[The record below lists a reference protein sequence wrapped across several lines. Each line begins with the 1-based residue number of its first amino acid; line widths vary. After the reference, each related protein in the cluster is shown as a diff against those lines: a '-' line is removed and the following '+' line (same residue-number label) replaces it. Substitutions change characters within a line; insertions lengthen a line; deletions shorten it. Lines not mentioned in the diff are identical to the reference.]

1 MEYLHK
7 EAVYV
12 KIRRPNLGVT
22 AQKDSLCEDIYWW
35 VTSEER
41 ELRKALMIGEE
52 EPDFTL
58 EDVDGVERSSSDYQG
73 QTVV

>member
-1 MEYLHK
+1 MVVRNFEEISDLFDNHWSVLWY
-7 EAVYV
+7 
-12 KIRRPNLGVT
+12 GF
-22 AQKDSLCEDIYWW
+22 SIYWW